1 MAAKSRFEASALRV
15 GKLSYAG
22 LTKGLTRKLP
32 CLAHASNQWMVGRE
46 SRSDGSKRECRA
58 AQFQLRKN
66 TDMRTELG
74 HVSACAAALATLLV
88 SWSAHA
94 ANPVAD
100 EKIAVAQA
108 ALQRAE
114 QSGAPQT
121 APVEMATARDK
132 LARAQK
138 ANADRDIKTA
148 SALAD
153 QANLDAQVA
162 EAAAVQQHSH
172 AAAVEFDASMQALR
186 AEAMRATAPAVTTP
200 AQ

>member
-1 MAAKSRFEASALRV
+1 
-15 GKLSYAG
+15 
-22 LTKGLTRKLP
+22 
-32 CLAHASNQWMVGRE
+32 
-46 SRSDGSKRECRA
+46 
-58 AQFQLRKN
+58 
-66 TDMRTELG
+66 MRTELG
-74 HVSACAAALATLLV
+74 HVSACAAVLATLLV

-162 EAAAVQQHSH
+162 EAAALQQHSH

-186 AEAMRATAPAVTTP
+186 AVTTP